1 MSTAHEPLITLW
13 KRLRTLSQRRK
24 LEQDLE
30 QELSF
35 HIAMRAE
42 KNLEE
47 GMNAPEAVR
56 EARRRFG
63 NVTWFRES
71 CRELWGFGSLEV
83 LWRDIQYGCRML
95 RHSPTFT
102 AVAVL
107 SLAVGI
113 GGNAAM
119 FSLVD
124 SLLIRPLPYSAP
136 DRLVRITSIFPRAAL
151 PEFQQQS
158 RTMDVAAVSTGA
170 EYNLTGQGEA
180 QRIFGSAGS
189 PNFLS
194 VLGARLALGR
204 GFAGGEDLPGRD
216 RVVILSNSLWR
227 NKFGSDPAIL
237 GRRTTLDGVDREIIG
252 VMPPGFSFPSSRVQL
267 WVPLRLDPSNFME
280 YWGGEFVPLIARLRP
295 GATIGQARGETQAL
309 VERFRKL
316 FPYPMSRE
324 WARDATAVPLQ
335 QDLVGDIRAKLIILL
350 ASVGVVLLIAC
361 ANVASLLLSRATTR
375 RKEMAL
381 RAALGAGRLRIVRQL
396 LTESVLLGLLG
407 GGLGILFGIS
417 ALSVFKSVLPSLT
430 PGLAQAAIDW
440 RIAEAVAALAL
451 FTGLAFGLAPALSAS
466 HIDLAEAVKT
476 GSQRSATSAWTRLRS
491 WLIGAEVALTVVLV
505 VSAGLLI
512 RSLYILSE
520 AQPGFRPEHI
530 LTVRISPNQSS
541 CMQRS
546 ACVALYD
553 LILTRARGISGIADA
568 AIANTVPLDG
578 EQPTIAVDVEGHP
591 KSADYPAPM
600 LWAGAVS
607 PGYRRMLQIPLLA
620 GRDLTEAD
628 AEKSAGVLLISASTA
643 RHFWPGEDPIGKHI
657 KPSGEELW
665 RTVVGVVGDVRQYSL
680 SKDRPD
686 WVVGALYMPYAQ
698 SSRGDGRIPAAM
710 TLLVKARTDSESLAG
725 EIRSL
730 AQDQDPNLPVGQVL
744 PLDEVVSGSISDFR
758 ATIRVFISFAG
769 AALLLAAIGIYG
781 LVSYW
786 VAQRT
791 YEIGVRVAMG
801 ATRHRILSMIL
812 GQGLRVTV
820 CGIAA
825 GVVAAIGMTRFLA
838 SLLYGISAE
847 DPLTF
852 GAVISLVL
860 GIATLATA
868 FPALRACR
876 IDPVK
881 SLRAE

>member
-1 MSTAHEPLITLW
+1 MKHERLIALW
-13 KRLRTLSQRRK
+13 MRLRTLFRRRK

-30 QELSF
+30 QELAF

-42 KNLEE
+42 KNREE
-47 GMNAPEAVR
+47 GMSAREAIQ
-56 EARRRFG
+56 EARREFG
-63 NVTWFRES
+63 NITWFRES

-83 LWRDIQYGCRML
+83 LGRDIRYGCRIL

-136 DRLVRITSIFPRAAL
+136 DRLVRITSIYPRAAV

-158 RTMDVAAVSTGA
+158 RTMDVAAASTGA

-180 QRIFGSAGS
+180 VRVFGSAAS
-189 PNFLS
+189 ANFFS
-194 VLGARLALGR
+194 VLGARMAVGR
-204 GFAGGEDLPGRD
+204 GFAAGEDLPGRD
-216 RVVILSNSLWR
+216 RVVILGNALWK
-227 NKFGSDPAIL
+227 NKFGGDPALL
-237 GRRTTLDGVDREIIG
+237 GRSITLGGIDREIIG
-252 VMPPGFSFPSSRVQL
+252 MVPPGFSFPSSRVQL
-267 WVPLRLDPSNFME
+267 WVPLRLDPSNFVE
-280 YWGGEFVPLIARLRP
+280 YWGGDFVPFVARLRP
-295 GATIGQARGETQAL
+295 GATLQQARGETQAL
-309 VERFRKL
+309 VARFRKT
-316 FPYPMSRE
+316 FPYPMSHE
-324 WARDATAVPLQ
+324 WAQEATAVPLQ
-335 QDLVGDIRAKLIILL
+335 QDLVSDIRAKLIILL

-361 ANVASLLLSRATTR
+361 ANVASLLLSRAATR

-407 GGLGILFGIS
+407 GGLGILFGTT

-440 RIAEAVAALAL
+440 RIAEAVVALAFL
-451 FTGLAFGLAPALSAS
+451 TGLTFGLAPALSAS
-466 HIDLAEAVKT
+466 QIDLAEAVKT
-476 GSQRSATSAWTRLRS
+476 GSQRTANSSWTRLRT
-491 WLIGAEVALTVVLV
+491 WLIGGEVALTLVLV

-520 AQPGFRPEHI
+520 AHPGFRPEHI
-530 LTVRISPNQSS
+530 LTVRISPNQVS
-541 CMQRS
+541 CAQRS
-546 ACVALYD
+546 ACIALYER
-553 LILTRARGISGIADA
+553 ILARARGISGVADA
-568 AIANTVPLDG
+568 AVANTVPLDG

-591 KSADYPAPM
+591 KSAEHPAPM
-600 LWAGAVS
+600 LWAGAIS
-607 PGYRRMLQIPLLA
+607 PGYRRMLQIPLLT

-628 AEKSAGVLLISASTA
+628 GEKSAGVLLISAPTA
-643 RHFWPGEDPIGKHI
+643 RHFWPGENPIGKHI
-657 KPSGEELW
+657 RPSGDEQW

-680 SKDRPD
+680 SRDRPD
-686 WVVGALYMPYAQ
+686 WVAGALYMPYAQ
-698 SSRGDGRIPAAM
+698 SARPDGQIPAAM
-710 TLLVKARTDSESLAG
+710 TLLVNARTDSERLAG

-730 AQDQDPNLPVGQVL
+730 AQDQDPNIPVGPVL
-744 PLDEVVSGSISDFR
+744 PLEEVVSGSISDFR

-786 VAQRT
+786 VTQRT

-801 ATRHRILSMIL
+801 ATRNRILSMIL
-812 GQGLRVTV
+812 GQGLRVTI
-820 CGIAA
+820 CGIGA
-825 GVVAAIGMTRFLA
+825 GVFAAIGMTRFLT

-852 GAVISLVL
+852 GVVTAVVL
-860 GIATLATA
+860 AVAALAA
-868 FPALRACR
+868 ALPAWRACR